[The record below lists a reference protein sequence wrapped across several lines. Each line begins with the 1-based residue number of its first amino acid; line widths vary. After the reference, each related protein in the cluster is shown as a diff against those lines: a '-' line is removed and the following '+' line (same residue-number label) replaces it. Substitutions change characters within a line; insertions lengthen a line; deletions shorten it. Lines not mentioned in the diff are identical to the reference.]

1 MTLCLIAG
9 AKTTIL
15 AAAAFTLSW
24 THSVEKTGW
33 EEDWR
38 LTPSGLVAVEA
49 RIQGSGAGMEPPSDA
64 VLRDGWW
71 HYRPALPPLPHLL
84 LARSGTAGSWRLCAG
99 GECLSLDGSG
109 TDLGAVEIRACD

>member
-1 MTLCLIAG
+1 MSLCLVAG
-9 AKTTIL
+9 LKTTIL
-15 AAAAFTLSW
+15 AATAFTLSW

-49 RIQGSGAGMEPPSDA
+49 RIQSSGAGMEPPPDA

-71 HYRPALPPLPHLL
+71 RYRPTLPPLPRLL
-84 LARSGTAGSWRLCAG
+84 LARSGAAGVWRLCIG
-99 GECLSLDGSG
+99 SDCIMLDGGDSG
-109 TDLGAVEIRACD
+109 DDPVELRPCG

>member
-1 MTLCLIAG
+1 MNLCLIAG

-15 AAAAFTLSW
+15 AASAFTLSW

-38 LTPSGLVAVEA
+38 LTPAGMVAVEA
-49 RIQGSGAGMEPPSDA
+49 RIQGSGAGMEPPPDA

-71 HYRPALPPLPHLL
+71 RYRPSLPPQPRLL
-84 LARSGTAGSWRLCAG
+84 LARSGAAGSWRLCTDA
-99 GECLSLDGSG
+99 ECLSLDGKN
-109 TDLGAVEIRACD
+109 TDRGPVEIQPCE